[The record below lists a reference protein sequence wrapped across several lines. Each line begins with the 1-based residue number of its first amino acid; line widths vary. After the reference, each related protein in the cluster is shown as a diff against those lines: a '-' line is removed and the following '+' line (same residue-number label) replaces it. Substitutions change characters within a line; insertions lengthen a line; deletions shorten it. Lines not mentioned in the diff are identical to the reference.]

1 LPEEPKESVEKEE
14 SIEYEGVVIKK
25 KQRIKA
31 EEFPKW
37 LKALVDYNL
46 KYDFASVVVVIDPEE
61 KVRDMLKPTSIM
73 GFVEEFGKALEKR
86 TKLGYIAVDCTNAPQ
101 RPRGEWREFVPLLEV
116 IRTALAVAVLYFKE
130 PKPAW
135 LVNEGDIVV
144 EID

>member
-1 LPEEPKESVEKEE
+1 M
-14 SIEYEGVVIKK
+14 VIKK

-37 LKALVDYNL
+37 LKALVDFNL

-73 GFVEEFGKALEKR
+73 GFVEKFGKALEKKI
-86 TKLGYIAVDCTNAPQ
+86 KLSYIAVDCTNAPQ
-101 RPRGEWREFVPLLEV
+101 RPRGEWREFVAFLEL
-116 IRTALAVAVLYFKE
+116 IRAALAVAVLYFKE
-130 PKPAW
+130 PRPAW
-135 LVNEGDIVV
+135 LIREGDIVV